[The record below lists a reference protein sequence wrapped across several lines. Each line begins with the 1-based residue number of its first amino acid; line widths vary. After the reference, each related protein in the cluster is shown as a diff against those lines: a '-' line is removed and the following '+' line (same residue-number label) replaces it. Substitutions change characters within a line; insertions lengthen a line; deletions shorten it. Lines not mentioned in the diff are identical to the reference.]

1 MDKRYDERSST
12 VRIGHD
18 VMSLGKNIKSE
29 FPIFKD
35 SDLVYLDNAAT
46 TQKPQTVLDSINS
59 MYTKSNANV
68 HRALYT
74 IGAKATEKYEKSR
87 EKISSFIGAYS
98 HKEIVFTSGA
108 TESINLLAYS
118 LGNNLNANDEILI
131 SEMEHHSNIIPW
143 QQLAKRSG
151 AKIQYIPITE
161 KGELDLSKAD
171 QLFNSKTKIV
181 SITHISN
188 VLGTINPLKKI
199 AELAHQYG
207 AIFIVDGAQGAAH
220 KKVNV
225 RNLDCDFYVFSGHK
239 MLGPTGIGVLWGKS
253 DLLNS
258 MEPFMGGGEMIN
270 KVTMTTATWNEVPY
284 KFEAGTPNYI
294 QAIGLGA
301 AVDFLESIGMDNV
314 TKYEKDLTAYAI
326 HQLKKIKNIKI
337 HGSSNNRI
345 GVISFNIENIHP
357 HDLAQFLN
365 EYNIALRVG
374 HHCAQP
380 LLSKL
385 NETST
390 ARLSTYLYNDEQDID
405 KLFNALRD
413 IISYFK

>member
-1 MDKRYDERSST
+1 
-12 VRIGHD
+12 
-18 VMSLGKNIKSE
+18 MSLAKSIKSE

-108 TESINLLAYS
+108 TESINLLAHS
-118 LGNNLNANDEILI
+118 LGSNLKSKDEILI

-143 QQLAKRSG
+143 QQLAKRTGS
-151 AKIQYIPITE
+151 KIQYIPITDD
-161 KGELDLSKAD
+161 GELDLSKAGH
-171 QLFNSKTKIV
+171 LFNSKTKIV
-181 SITHISN
+181 SVTHISN
-188 VLGTINPLKKI
+188 VLGTVNPIKKI
-199 AELAHQYG
+199 SALANQCG
-207 AIFIVDGAQGAAH
+207 ALLIVDGAQGAAH
-220 KKVNV
+220 KKIDVK
-225 RNLDCDFYVFSGHK
+225 NLGCDFYAFSGHK
-239 MLGPTGIGVLWGKS
+239 MLGPTGSGILWGKYE
-253 DLLNS
+253 LLKE
-258 MEPFMGGGEMIN
+258 MDPFMGGGEMID
-270 KVTMTTATWNEVPY
+270 KVTMTTATWNDTPY
-284 KFEAGTPNYI
+284 KFEAGTPNFI

-301 AVDFLESIGMDNV
+301 AVDYLETIGMN
-314 TKYEKDLTAYAI
+314 KIANHEKQLTNYSLD
-326 HQLKKIKNIKI
+326 QLHKIKNIKI
-337 HGSSNNRI
+337 HGSAKSRI
-345 GVISFNIENIHP
+345 GVISFNIKNIHP

-365 EYNIALRVG
+365 EYNIAVRVG

-385 NETST
+385 NETAT

-405 KLFNALRD
+405 KLCKALNE
-413 IISYFK
+413 IISYFT